1 MANWVKYP
9 SVKRPDLLSVDVLD
23 KRIDEAT
30 GKLHIRRLLV
40 IEGCGYPNW
49 LKKVLGSSVG
59 YFVEDTVVDANTQV
73 LELRS
78 RNITFSSVLRLEE
91 TCRYEPAPGRET
103 EATLF
108 TQTAKVTALPY
119 GMQAA
124 MEFACVRSFHAN
136 AAKGRAIMED
146 TILRVRDEADQAL
159 ARVKHEAD
167 DALHRV
173 KAEADDAIH
182 RVKAE
187 VAEVKKK
194 QSMLFL
200 RLSRMPF
207 GMLESFE

>member
-1 MANWVKYP
+1 VKYP

-23 KRIDEAT
+23 KRLDEST

-59 YFVEDTVVDANTQV
+59 YFVEDTVVDAHTQV

-78 RNITFSSVLRLEE
+78 RNITFASILRLEE
-91 TCRYEPAPGRET
+91 TCRYEPAPGRDAD
-103 EATLF
+103 ATLF
-108 TQTAKVTALPY
+108 TQTATVTALPY

-146 TILRVRDEADQAL
+146 TILRVRGEADQAL
-159 ARVKHEAD
+159 ARVKHEAE
-167 DALHRV
+167 RV
-173 KAEADDAIH
+173 AAEADDALL

-194 QSMLFL
+194 QSILFH
-200 RLSRMPF
+200 RLSRLPF